1 MTALALLVTQNVFA
15 ADPDLSGYTAIKTMD
30 FSKATYAS
38 DVNITLSTTQCGTAF
53 ETGNKLYQKV
63 YEVATPEDL
72 QGYLALQGVYPK
84 KRLVDTLNQGW
95 IVFDFWFT
103 LWCCH

>member
-53 ETGNKLYQKV
+53 ETGNKLYQKI

-84 KRLVDTLNQGW
+84 KVGGYAQVRADCILLMVHALVL
-95 IVFDFWFT
+95 
-103 LWCCH
+103 L

>member
-30 FSKATYAS
+30 FSKATYAN

-53 ETGNKLYQKV
+53 ETGNKLYQKI
-63 YEVATPEDL
+63 YEVANL
-72 QGYLALQGVYPK
+72 KICKAIWLCRAFIQKKVGGYAQVRADCILLMVHALV
-84 KRLVDTLNQGW
+84 LL
-95 IVFDFWFT
+95 
-103 LWCCH
+103 

>member
-1 MTALALLVTQNVFA
+1 MKKLYSLVMTALALLVTQNVFA
-15 ADPDLSGYTAIKTMD
+15 ADPDLSGYTVIKTMD
-30 FSKATYAS
+30 FTKATYAS

-84 KRLVDTLNQGW
+84 KGW
-95 IVFDFWFT
+95 WIR
-103 LWCCH
+103 

>member
-38 DVNITLSTTQCGTAF
+38 DVFITTSTTQCGTAF
-53 ETGNKLYQKV
+53 ETGNQLYQKI
-63 YEVATPEDL
+63 YEVATPKEL
-72 QGYLALQGVYPK
+72 QGYLALQAAYDGSK
-84 KRLVDTLNQGW
+84 KSKGW
-95 IVFDFWFT
+95 W
-103 LWCCH
+103 